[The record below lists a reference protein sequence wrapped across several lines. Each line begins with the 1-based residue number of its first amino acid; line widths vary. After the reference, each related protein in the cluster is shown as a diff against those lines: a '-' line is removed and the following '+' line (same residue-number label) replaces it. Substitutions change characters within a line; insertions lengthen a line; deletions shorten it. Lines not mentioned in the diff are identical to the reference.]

1 MQGIILTKIVDNCK
15 KRYSLTIKK
24 LSHFVLETSHGWGK
38 GHREGGRIMKK
49 AILKWLGIFF
59 FVLSLSGL
67 PFLGQQAN
75 AAGKPIVIGAPLAT
89 AFLYGWDAERAI
101 RLAVEEINAR
111 GGVTVGKEKRPF
123 KVEVMDTRDLEPGV
137 PTSDA
142 LLVVEKLILEKNAD
156 FIVGGPVRSEA
167 ALAAMDLLSK
177 YKKVSILTTGVLTP
191 AYHKRVEAE
200 YDKFKY
206 CFRISGEV
214 GWMVVGEFIPCLM
227 EIKAKHNLNRLFIM
241 IQDVAH
247 ARAGGDLVEK
257 MSKERGWEVLG
268 KEVYPTGTTDYSVGL
283 LKAKKENAQVIL
295 IWMDMPETSILLK
308 QWYDMKVPAL
318 PYGTII
324 SAAEEPGFWKATEGK
339 GEYCMASVVNAG
351 NSPCK
356 ATPWTMKFVE
366 AYTKKWN
373 VEPEGYGTSSS
384 YMAVYTLKDAIER
397 AGSLDS
403 DAVVAALEKTD
414 LMGGVYGRIRFN
426 PKTHQVIPSID
437 PNEGAVGTIFQWQ
450 AGKRV
455 VVFPPKIAMGE
466 VKLPPWMKK

>member
-1 MQGIILTKIVDNCK
+1 LT
-15 KRYSLTIKK
+15 
-24 LSHFVLETSHGWGK
+24 
-38 GHREGGRIMKK
+38 
-49 AILKWLGIFF
+49 
-59 FVLSLSGL
+59 
-67 PFLGQQAN
+67 FLGNEAKAQ
-75 AAGKPIVIGAPLAT
+75 GKPIIIGAPLAT
-89 AFLYGWDAERAI
+89 AFLYGWDAARAI
-101 RLAVEEINAR
+101 TLATEEINAQ
-111 GGVTVGKEKRPF
+111 GGVTIGKEKRPF
-123 KVEVMDTRDLEPGV
+123 KIEIMDTRDLEPGV

-142 LLVVEKLILEKNAD
+142 LLVVEKLILEKKAD
-156 FIVGGPVRSEA
+156 FIVGGPVRSEG

-227 EIKAKHNLNRLFIM
+227 DIKAKYGLNKLFIM

-247 ARAGGDLVEK
+247 ARGGGDLVAKLASEK
-257 MSKERGWEVLG
+257 GWEVLG
-268 KEVYPTGTTDYSVGL
+268 KEIFPTGTTDFSVGL
-283 LKAKKENAQVIL
+283 MKAKRDNAQVIL

-318 PYGTII
+318 PFGTII

-339 GEYCMASVVNAG
+339 GEYAMASVVNAG
-351 NSPCK
+351 NAPSK

-366 AYTKKWN
+366 AYTKRWKT
-373 VEPEGYGTSSS
+373 EPEGYGTSSS

-403 DAVVAALEKTD
+403 DKVVAALEKTD
-414 LMGGVYGRIRFN
+414 LMGVYGRIKFN
-426 PKTHQVIPSID
+426 PKSHQIIPSID

-450 AGKRV
+450 GNKRV
-455 VVFPPKIAMGE
+455 VVFPPKIALGE

>member
-1 MQGIILTKIVDNCK
+1 MQGGIDMRKRWFGLLAIVVSFLCILT
-15 KRYSLTIKK
+15 
-24 LSHFVLETSHGWGK
+24 
-38 GHREGGRIMKK
+38 
-49 AILKWLGIFF
+49 IFSF
-59 FVLSLSGL
+59 GAKVHA
-67 PFLGQQAN
+67 Q
-75 AAGKPIVIGAPLAT
+75 GKPIIIGSPLST

-101 RLAVEEINAR
+101 KLAVEEINAK
-111 GGVTVGKEKRPF
+111 GGVTVGKEKRSF
-123 KVEVMDTRDLEPGV
+123 KVEVIDTRDLEPGV
-137 PTSDA
+137 PVSDA

-214 GWMVVGEFIPCLM
+214 GWMVTGEFIPALM
-227 EIKAKHNLNRLFIM
+227 DIKAKFGLNKLFIM
-241 IQDVAH
+241 VQDVAH
-247 ARAGGDLVEK
+247 ARAGGDIVAKIAGEK
-257 MSKERGWEVLG
+257 GWEIIG

-283 LKAKKENAQVIL
+283 LKARDGKAQVIL
-295 IWMDMPETSILLK
+295 IWMDMPETAILLK

-318 PYGTII
+318 PFGTII
-324 SAAEEPGFWKATEGK
+324 SAAEQPGFWKATEGK
-339 GEYCMASVVNAG
+339 GEYCLASVVNAG
-351 NSPCK
+351 NAPSK

-366 AYTKKWN
+366 AYQKKYGL
-373 VEPEGYGTSSS
+373 EPEGYGTSSS
-384 YMAVYTLKDAIER
+384 YMAVYVLKDAIER
-397 AGSLDS
+397 AGTLNS

-414 LMGGVYGRIRFN
+414 LMGVYGRIKFN
-426 PKTHQVIPSID
+426 PKNHQVIPSVD

-450 AGKRV
+450 AGKRI

-466 VKLPPWMKK
+466 IKLPPWMKK

>member
-1 MQGIILTKIVDNCK
+1 M
-15 KRYSLTIKK
+15 KRAK
-24 LSHFVLETSHGWGK
+24 LWV
-38 GHREGGRIMKK
+38 
-49 AILKWLGIFF
+49 GIFF
-59 FVLSLSGL
+59 LVLALSGL

-75 AAGKPIVIGAPLAT
+75 AAAKPIVIGAPLAT

-101 RLAVEEINAR
+101 KLAVEEINAK

-123 KVEVMDTRDLEPGV
+123 KVEAMDTRDLEPGV

-214 GWMVVGEFIPCLM
+214 GWMVTGEFIPCLM
-227 EIKAKHNLNRLFIM
+227 DIKAKYGLNKLFIM

-247 ARAGGDLVEK
+247 ARGGGDLVAKLASEK
-257 MSKERGWEVLG
+257 GWEVLG
-268 KEVYPTGTTDYSVGL
+268 KEIYPTGTTDYSVGL
-283 LKAKKENAQVIL
+283 MKAKKENAQVIL
-295 IWMDMPETSILLK
+295 IWMDMPESSILLK
-308 QWYDMKVPAL
+308 QWFDMKIPAL
-318 PYGTII
+318 PFGTII

-339 GEYCMASVVNAG
+339 GEYALASVVNAG
-351 NSPCK
+351 NSPSK

-366 AYTKKWN
+366 AYTKKWK

-384 YMAVYTLKDAIER
+384 YMAVYALKDAIER

-403 DAVVAALEKTD
+403 DAVIAALEKTD
-414 LMGGVYGRIRFN
+414 LMGVYGRIRFN
-426 PKTHQVIPSID
+426 PKNHQVIPSVD